1 MSSPEDVMTL
11 LSLLSA
17 GRQRAP
23 APAPDPVFTTCP
35 AATLCVERGRCD
47 TSGVLTE
54 QTSLVP
60 RDQQVALNV
69 SCCAVSTL

>member
-1 MSSPEDVMTL
+1 MML

-17 GRQRAP
+17 GRQRAPAP

-69 SCCAVSTL
+69 SCCTASTLYIVNI